1 MSYSKSYSRS
11 LILTKR
17 YSTIDSSQK
26 VLASF
31 KNPDLIRTN
40 GYINGKWVPG
50 SEGATFSVRNP
61 ALAPNNG
68 SEIAQVSGMSLDDFN
83 SSIGHAHTSFQTFK
97 KTTGRFRSEI
107 LSNLHKLL
115 LDNKED
121 LAKLIVLE
129 NGKPYADALG
139 EIKYSASFFQWFAE
153 EAPRVYGDIIP
164 SSYPGSRILTIKQPI
179 GVCGILTPWNFPS
192 AMIAR
197 KLAAATAAG
206 CTTVIKP
213 ASETPLS
220 ALLMAHLAELAGFPP
235 GSINVLPSE
244 NTAAAGSLVCEHP
257 LVLKISFTGSTNVG
271 KILMKQSS
279 STLKKLSFELGGN
292 APFIVFE
299 DADIDKAVE
308 GAISSKFR
316 SSGQT
321 CVCANRLYIHE
332 KVYDEFAEK
341 FTKKVKETTVL
352 GNGLAEGVTHGPVI
366 HERSMG
372 KVRSHIKDALSKG
385 AKVLLGGKQRT
396 DIGENFHELTILG
409 NVTSDMAI
417 THEETF
423 GPIAPLI
430 KFSTEEEVIRAANN
444 TEVGLAGY
452 LFSKDISRVFRVS
465 EELHLGMLGVNT
477 GLISEAAM
485 PFGGVGESGFGR
497 EGSKYGVDDYLTI
510 KGVVIGGL

>member
-197 KLAAATAAG
+197 KLAGSHG
-206 CTTVIKP
+206 CWMYYRYQTCFGNSIVG
-213 ASETPLS
+213 ASDGT
-220 ALLMAHLAELAGFPP
+220 F
-235 GSINVLPSE
+235 
-244 NTAAAGSLVCEHP
+244 
-257 LVLKISFTGSTNVG
+257 
-271 KILMKQSS
+271 
-279 STLKKLSFELGGN
+279 GG
-292 APFIVFE
+292 I
-299 DADIDKAVE
+299 
-308 GAISSKFR
+308 GGISSRFYQR
-316 SSGQT
+316 SSFRKH
-321 CVCANRLYIHE
+321 CCCR
-332 KVYDEFAEK
+332 
-341 FTKKVKETTVL
+341 VL
-352 GNGLAEGVTHGPVI
+352 SL
-366 HERSMG
+366 
-372 KVRSHIKDALSKG
+372 
-385 AKVLLGGKQRT
+385 
-396 DIGENFHELTILG
+396 
-409 NVTSDMAI
+409 
-417 THEETF
+417 
-423 GPIAPLI
+423 
-430 KFSTEEEVIRAANN
+430 
-444 TEVGLAGY
+444 
-452 LFSKDISRVFRVS
+452 
-465 EELHLGMLGVNT
+465 
-477 GLISEAAM
+477 
-485 PFGGVGESGFGR
+485 
-497 EGSKYGVDDYLTI
+497 
-510 KGVVIGGL
+510 

>member
-1 MSYSKSYSRS
+1 MSRT
-11 LILTKR
+11 LNIVRR
-17 YSTIDSSQK
+17 YSSIESHK
-26 VLASF
+26 VLAGL
-31 KNPDLIRTN
+31 KNPDLLRTN
-40 GYINGKWVPG
+40 AFINGKWVPS
-50 SEGATFSVRNP
+50 SEGNTFAVNNP
-61 ALAPNNG
+61 AIDGEG
-68 SEIAQVSGMSLDDFN
+68 SEIAQVAAMSLPDYEAA
-83 SSIGHAHTSFQTFK
+83 IGHAHESFQTFK

-115 LDNKED
+115 LDNQDD

-139 EIKYSASFFQWFAE
+139 EVKYSASFFQWFAE
-153 EAPRVYGDIIP
+153 EAPRVYGDIVP
-164 SSYPGSRILTIKQPI
+164 SSIAGSRILTLRQPI

-220 ALLMAHLAELAGFPP
+220 ALLMARLAELAGFPE
-235 GSINVLPSE
+235 GTINVLPSH
-244 NTAAAGSLVCEHP
+244 NTAAVGALVCEHP

-299 DADIDKAVE
+299 DADIDKAVD
-308 GAISSKFR
+308 GAIASKFR

-332 KVYDEFAEK
+332 EVYDEFAAK
-341 FTKKVKETTVL
+341 LAQKLDANTVL
-352 GNGLAEGVTHGPVI
+352 GNGLDDGVTHGPLI
-366 HERSMG
+366 HEKSMA
-372 KVRSHIKDALSKG
+372 KVRSHIDDAFSKG
-385 AKVLLGGKQRT
+385 ARVLFGGKKRP
-396 DIGENFHELTILG
+396 DLGRNYHELTVLG
-409 NVTSDMAI
+409 DVTGEMDI
-417 THEETF
+417 TREETF

-430 KFSTEEEVIRAANN
+430 KFGSEEEVVRAANN

-452 LFSKDISRVFRVS
+452 FYSSDISKVFRVA
-465 EELHLGMLGVNT
+465 EELNVGMLGVNT

-485 PFGGVGESGFGR
+485 PFGGVKESGFGR
-497 EGSKYGVDDYLTI
+497 EGSKYGVDDYLVT
-510 KGVVIGGL
+510 KGVVIGGI